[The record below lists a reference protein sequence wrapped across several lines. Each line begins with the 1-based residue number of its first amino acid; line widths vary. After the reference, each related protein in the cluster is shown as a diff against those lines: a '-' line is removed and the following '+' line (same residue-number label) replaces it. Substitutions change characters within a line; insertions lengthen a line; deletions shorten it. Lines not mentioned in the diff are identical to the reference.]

1 MKPTKWV
8 SSHRYVERVRPS
20 VRKISR
26 VVKPATMSIEMEIG
40 DVVCNS
46 KGVTS
51 AQITNKKGAPHFER
65 LTGIDE
71 PITTPFGASTF
82 NDSTATRKNICFRC
96 TPKLAKRL
104 AAIDAYL
111 QSYIEKHSGRLFKGK
126 KLTYKPLLIP
136 QKDDY
141 EPLMQCK
148 INTEGRG
155 ACRCCNNQQER
166 VDMPEDLRDC
176 MLCPRVQIKSL
187 WIMGDSC
194 GVTCDAVDLLVF
206 AIKAECPFVDEA

>member
-1 MKPTKWV
+1 M
-8 SSHRYVERVRPS
+8 SLERVRPS
-20 VRKISR
+20 VRKISG

-46 KGVTS
+46 KGVKS
-51 AQITNKKGAPHFER
+51 AQITNKKGAPLFER

-71 PITTPFGASTF
+71 PISTPFGASTF
-82 NDSTATRKNICFRC
+82 NDSAATRKNICFRC

-111 QSYIEKHSGRLFKGK
+111 QSYIDKHSGRLFKGK
-126 KLTYKPLLIP
+126 KLAYKPLLIP

-141 EPLMQCK
+141 EPLMRCK

-155 ACRCCNNQQER
+155 ACRCWNDQHER

-176 MLCPRVQIKSL
+176 MLCPRIHIKSL

-194 GVTCDAVDLLVF
+194 GVTCDVVDLLVF
-206 AIKAECPFVDEA
+206 AVEAECPFSDEA